1 MRNTFR
7 NCLQTVNRNNRIKKC
22 GYVIL
27 LVLSVAVSVNVF
39 WLLRQK
45 GLTLVGTASCGMVE
59 HTHSEAC
66 RGERLI
72 CGYADD
78 DPTHKHVSTCYE
90 YYPACELQEH
100 THTLACYSDET
111 ADVETQLDWQE
122 MAAEYVTGDTRQ
134 DLIRIAR
141 AQIGY
146 RESTRNYRVDDAGV
160 LHGYTRYG
168 AWYGEPYGDW
178 SAMFASFCLHYAGFS
193 SEETPYNIGASAMK
207 QLWEKQKQF
216 AAKGNHSP
224 TAGDLIFFSDNTVG
238 IVSSVYFDVLKVV
251 QGDMEGAVCEYT
263 VMTYSDTIVG
273 YGLLEPLPSSGS
285 AVLSQFV
292 MSECDCGNEA
302 ADAEAHSDVCAYK
315 KQFVTV
321 AEEYTAEQLASV
333 WPQFPADAQSF
344 IRKYLQDNAWK
355 LGSKAEKLD
364 ELLTQFE
371 TVTAD
376 CGGTVIS
383 VTGSSLPSG
392 AQLIASLP
400 QTTKEDTFT
409 WINPNIHSLVRYYAL
424 YDISIRQGDLE
435 YQPEKGTTVTVTV
448 TFPEEILLDS
458 EYLFV
463 SHIDAETG
471 KIIYTSQLQMQGNSV
486 AFVTDGFSPYLFYT
500 VSKEAEGGETVQGTN
515 WMQLKQSGFFT
526 YWESYQ
532 NTEDDAA
539 VGAADDSDGDQTT
552 PPSNSQI
559 DNYGGETVSDDKKV
573 TISKTIWG
581 TLLENVFDITLTV
594 KTQESISE
602 IYEEP
607 DMAVVIVMDISNT
620 MNENFGETTRYEA
633 AMLAAE
639 NFLTRFAAQ
648 TGKVSKIGYVAFNT
662 SAHKI
667 FDLQTCSSD
676 AQVTALKNTMRQ
688 KTGEIINASGY
699 GASHTR
705 FTNIE
710 AGLKMGADMLASAKN
725 EYKYVIFLSDG
736 FPTTYISSGYNGY
749 DPYTS
754 SGTPGKD
761 GVFYDSVVGTHCD
774 YGTSYSD
781 KAAIR
786 ARQQAA
792 AMKAGGITIFSIGVD
807 VGGQTIAGYERPPGK
822 TDFSVIDRTS
832 TNYEIG
838 DASSTTAYVNWLRN
852 SIGSGYYY
860 DSTNA
865 DGLNAAYGDIFD
877 KILHFKEEA
886 SKADWVAQDPLPTIK
901 PEKFEFIGFYDQ
913 NGTLIFDD
921 LSGISIEHGE
931 NTAVFDDEMAEI
943 MWDLKKSGYTKTEE
957 NGVTTYEYKLV
968 YRIRLENEVEGFVE
982 NKVYDTNAPTTL
994 TYRVFE
1000 SVDGETVLSDQRSV
1014 NFLIPAVHGYL
1025 SEFTFTKLDSFGRP
1039 LQGAE
1044 FTLTHDTASCGKC
1057 RGDGSS
1063 HVPLERYTAVSLED
1077 GSVTFTDIPSGHTY
1091 VLQETKPPPG
1101 FLTNGNTYKVTVAYD
1116 VITVS
1121 ASDKSGAELAWDNTI
1136 TNIPILYDLPSTGGG
1151 GTILFLSL
1159 GAVLVTVPLIY
1170 ILIRRRRRERRNT
1183 G

>member
-22 GYVIL
+22 GYLVL

-59 HTHSEAC
+59 HTHDDTC
-66 RGERLI
+66 FQERLI

-78 DPTHKHVSTCYE
+78 DPTHQHMATCYE
-90 YYPACELQEH
+90 YDSACELKEH

-122 MAAEYVTGDTRQ
+122 MAAEYVKGDARQ

-146 RESTRNYRVDDAGV
+146 REIARNYRVDDAGV

-168 AWYGEPYGDW
+168 AWYGEPWGDW
-178 SAMFASFCLHYAGFS
+178 NAMFASFCLHYAGFS
-193 SEETPYNIGASAMK
+193 AEETPYNIGANAMM
-207 QLWEKQKQF
+207 QLWEKQGRF
-216 AAKGNHSP
+216 AGKGKYLP
-224 TAGDLIFFSDNTVG
+224 VAGDLIFFSDNTVG

-273 YGLLEPLPSSGS
+273 YGLLEPLSDSTS
-285 AVLSQFV
+285 AVLAQLTL
-292 MSECDCGNEA
+292 SECDCGNAE
-302 ADAEAHSDVCAYK
+302 ADAAAHSDACAYK
-315 KQFVTV
+315 KQLIAV
-321 AEEYTAEQLASV
+321 AEEYTAEQLSAV
-333 WPQFPADAQSF
+333 WQQLPADAQSY

-355 LGSKAEKLD
+355 LGNKAEALE
-364 ELLTQFE
+364 ELLTRFE

-383 VTGSSLPSG
+383 VTGALPSG
-392 AQLIASLP
+392 AQLITSLT
-400 QTTKEDTFT
+400 QTTKEDTFA
-409 WINPNIHSLVRYYAL
+409 WINPNVHSLVRYYVL
-424 YDISIRQGDLE
+424 YDISIRKDGAE

-448 TFPEEILLDS
+448 TFPEQILLDS
-458 EYLFV
+458 EYLYV

-471 KIIYTSQLQMQGNSV
+471 KIIYTSHVQMHGSSV
-486 AFVTDGFSPYLFYT
+486 SFATDGFSPYLFYT
-500 VSKEAEGGETVQGTN
+500 VSKEAEGGEKVQGTN
-515 WMQLKQSGFFT
+515 WMLREQNGFFT
-526 YWESYQ
+526 YWERYQ
-532 NTEDDAA
+532 NTEDGAA
-539 VGAADDSDGDQTT
+539 VGAEEDSDGDQTT

-573 TISKTIWG
+573 TVSKTIWG

-620 MNENFGETTRYEA
+620 MNENFGGTTRYEA

-667 FDLQTCSSD
+667 FDLQTCSDD

-688 KTGEIINASGY
+688 KTKSIIHASGY
-699 GASHTR
+699 GESHTR

-736 FPTTYISSGYNGY
+736 FPTTYVSSGYNGY
-749 DPYTS
+749 DPYTP
-754 SGTPGKD
+754 SGTAGKD
-761 GVFYDSVVGTHCD
+761 GVFYDYVVGTHCD

-786 ARQQAA
+786 ARQQAT
-792 AMKAGGITIFSIGVD
+792 AMKNNGITIFSIGVD
-807 VGGQTIAGYERPPGK
+807 VGGQTIAGYERPGK
-822 TDFSVIDRTS
+822 KDFSVIDRTG
-832 TNYEIG
+832 TAYEIG
-838 DASSTTAYVNWLRN
+838 DASSTTAYINWLKN

-886 SKADWVAQDPLPTIK
+886 SKADWVTQDPLPTVK
-901 PEKFEFIGFYDQ
+901 PENFEFIGFYDQ
-913 NGTLIFDD
+913 DGTLVFDD
-921 LSGISIEHGE
+921 LSGISIERGE
-931 NTAVFDDEMAEI
+931 NTAAFDDKQSKI
-943 MWDLKKSGYTKTEE
+943 MWDLKKSGYIKTEE

-1025 SEFTFTKLDSFGRP
+1025 SELTFTKLDSFARP
-1039 LQGAE
+1039 LPGAE
-1044 FTLTHDTASCGKC
+1044 FTLTHDTSSCGKC
-1057 RGDGSS
+1057 RGDGISS
-1063 HVPLERYTAVSLED
+1063 VSLTRYVAVSQAD

-1101 FLTNGNTYKVTVAYD
+1101 FLTNGNTYTVMVAYD
-1116 VITVS
+1116 TITVFV
-1121 ASDKSGAELAWDNTI
+1121 SDKSGAELAWDGTI
-1136 TNIPILYDLPSTGGG
+1136 TNVPILYDLPSTGGG
-1151 GTILFLSL
+1151 GVLLFLSL
-1159 GAVLVTVPLIY
+1159 GAVLVAVPLIY
-1170 ILIRRRRRERRNT
+1170 ILIRRRRRERRST